1 VRRYNRLAMLRTR
14 EIIPPLTL
22 HSLDGRTVRAWDF
35 KQKKNLAIVFLHAD
49 CAACEDYLRQMAAN
63 AAAWKENDAVV
74 LVAFLSSPSHTST
87 DFLPENIIAGLDPSG
102 RAANA
107 FLGRDI
113 LAPAGDARLG
123 VFVTD
128 RYGEL
133 AAQWEIARSHEFPPT
148 ATLTT
153 HLERIEM
160 ACDECSTPL
169 WRVDEG

>member
-1 VRRYNRLAMLRTR
+1 MLRTR

-35 KQKKNLAIVFLHAD
+35 KQKKNLIIVFLHAD
-49 CAACEDYLRQMAAN
+49 CLTCEEYLRQIAADS
-63 AAAWKENDAVV
+63 AAWNENNAVV
-74 LVAFLSSPSHTST
+74 LVSLLGTPSRAATE
-87 DFLPENIIAGLDPSG
+87 FLPQNVIVGVDPSG

-107 FLGRDI
+107 YLGRDT
-113 LAPAGDARLG
+113 LAPAGDTRLG

-133 AAQWEIARSHEFPPT
+133 FAQWKIAYGHEFPQPANLQT
-148 ATLTT
+148 Q
-153 HLERIEM
+153 LERIEI

-169 WRVDEG
+169 WRVD

>member
-1 VRRYNRLAMLRTR
+1 MLRTR

-22 HSLDGRTVRAWDF
+22 HALDGRTVRAWDF
-35 KQKKNLAIVFLHAD
+35 KQKKNLIILFLHAG
-49 CAACEDYLRQMAAN
+49 CAACEEYLHQIAAN
-63 AAAWKENDAVV
+63 AAAWKENGAVV
-74 LVAFLSSPSHTST
+74 LVALLGSPSRAAT
-87 DFLPENIIAGLDPSG
+87 DFLPDNVIVGLDPSG
-102 RAANA
+102 HGANA
-107 FLGRDI
+107 FLGTDT

-133 AAQWEIARSHEFPPT
+133 AMQWEIAASHEFPPV
-148 ATLTT
+148 ATLRTQ
-153 HLERIEM
+153 LERIEM

>member
-1 VRRYNRLAMLRTR
+1 MLRAR

-22 HSLDGRTVRAWDF
+22 HALDGRTVRAWDF
-35 KQKKNLAIVFLHAD
+35 KQKKNLVIFVLHAG
-49 CAACEDYLRQMAAN
+49 CTPCEDYLRRIAADS
-63 AAAWKENDAVV
+63 AVWKENGAVV
-74 LVAFLSSPSHTST
+74 LVALLGSPSRAAT
-87 DFLPENIIAGLDPSG
+87 DFLPDNVIVGLDPSG

-107 FLGRDI
+107 YLGRDT

-133 AAQWEIARSHEFPPT
+133 IVQWEVAASHEFP
-148 ATLTT
+148 ALGKLRA

-160 ACDECSTPL
+160 VCDECSTPL

>member
-1 VRRYNRLAMLRTR
+1 MLRTR

-35 KQKKNLAIVFLHAD
+35 KQKKNLVIVFLHAD
-49 CAACEDYLRQMAAN
+49 CAACEEYLRQIAAD
-63 AAAWKENDAVV
+63 AAAWKENDATV
-74 LVAFLSSPSHTST
+74 LVAFLGSPSRAST

-107 FLGRDI
+107 FLGRDL

-133 AAQWEIARSHEFPPT
+133 IVQWEIGASHEFPIPGT
-148 ATLTT
+148 IRT
-153 HLERIEM
+153 HLERIEI

-169 WRVDEG
+169 WRVDDG

>member
-1 VRRYNRLAMLRTR
+1 MLRTR

-22 HSLDGRTVRAWDF
+22 HALDGRTVRAWDF
-35 KQKKNLAIVFLHAD
+35 KQKKNLIILFLDAG
-49 CAACEDYLRQMAAN
+49 CVLCEDYLRRIAAD
-63 AAAWKENDAVV
+63 AAAWKENGAVV
-74 LVAFLSSPSHTST
+74 LVALLGSPSRAVT
-87 DFLPENIIAGLDPSG
+87 DFLPDNIIVGLDPSG

-107 FLGRDI
+107 YLGRDT

-133 AAQWEIARSHEFPPT
+133 IAQWEIGTNHEFPSPGSLR
-148 ATLTT
+148 A

-160 ACDECSTPL
+160 SCDECSTPL